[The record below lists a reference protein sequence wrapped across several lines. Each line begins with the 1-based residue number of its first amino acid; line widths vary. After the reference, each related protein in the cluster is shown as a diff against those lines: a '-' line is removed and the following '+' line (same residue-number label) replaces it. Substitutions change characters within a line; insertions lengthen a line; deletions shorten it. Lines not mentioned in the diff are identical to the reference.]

1 MGKVKRIRIVNQ
13 KGGVGKTTTAVNLS
27 AYLAKAGQTVL
38 LVDLDPQVNATSGL
52 GQTTI
57 EQNIYTVL
65 MGASEIQSAVVN
77 IAKGLDLLPSSPDL
91 VGASAEL
98 IEKPTRLAEV
108 LRPLESAYDLILL
121 DAPPSLGPITLNVL
135 SASEGLI
142 VPVQAE
148 YYALEG
154 IAGLM
159 ETIDQVRTSLNPALR
174 LLGVLITMFD
184 PRTLLSQQV
193 ESNIRVNLGEKV
205 FWTVIPRNVRL
216 AEAPSYGQDIGQ
228 YAPTS
233 SGAHAY
239 RRLAEEVMRRVQEA

>member
-1 MGKVKRIRIVNQ
+1 MGKVKRIGVVNQ
-13 KGGVGKTTTAVNLS
+13 KGGVGKTTTAVNLA
-27 AYLAKAGQTVL
+27 AYLAKAGQKVL
-38 LVDLDPQVNATSGL
+38 LVDLDPQVNATSGV
-52 GQTTI
+52 GRAAHQH
-57 EQNIYTVL
+57 NIYTAL
-65 MGASEIQSAVVN
+65 MGSGRVQDAVVN
-77 IAKGLDLLPSSPDL
+77 VADGLDLLPSSPDL

-98 IEKPTRLAEV
+98 LEKPTRLAEV
-108 LRPLESAYDLILL
+108 LRPLEPHYDLILL
-121 DAPPSLGPITLNVL
+121 DAPPSLGPITINVL
-135 SASEGLI
+135 AAAEGLI

-174 LLGVLITMFD
+174 LLGVLITMYD

-193 ESNIRVNLGEKV
+193 ESNIRANLGEKV

-216 AEAPSYGQDIGQ
+216 AEAPSYGQDISQ

>member
-1 MGKVKRIRIVNQ
+1 MKRIGIVNQ

-27 AYLAKAGQTVL
+27 AYLAKLGQRVL

-52 GQTTI
+52 GQAVP
-57 EQNIYTVL
+57 EENIYTAL
-65 MGASEIQSAVVN
+65 MGACEAKQAVVR
-77 IAKGLDLLPSSPDL
+77 IASGLDLLPASLDL

-98 IEKPTRLAEV
+98 IENPTRLVEI
-108 LRPLESAYDLILL
+108 LRPLEPSYDVILL

-159 ETIDQVRTSLNPALR
+159 QTIDQVRTSLNPALR
-174 LLGVLITMFD
+174 LLGVLITMYD

-193 ESNIRVNLGEKV
+193 EANIRSNLGEKV

-239 RRLAEEVMRRVQEA
+239 RRLAEEVMRRVKEA

>member
-1 MGKVKRIRIVNQ
+1 MKRIGIVNQ

-27 AYLAKAGQTVL
+27 AYLARAGQRVL
-38 LVDLDPQVNATSGL
+38 LVDLDPQVNATSGVGQGLRERNVYTTLL
-52 GQTTI
+52 GLNAPKEAIVQ
-57 EQNIYTVL
+57 V
-65 MGASEIQSAVVN
+65 AP
-77 IAKGLDLLPSSPDL
+77 GLDLLPSSPDL

-98 IEKPTRLAEV
+98 IEEPARLAQV
-108 LRPLESAYDLILL
+108 LAPLGSVYDLILL

-135 SASEGLI
+135 AASEGLI

-159 ETIDQVRTSLNPALR
+159 ETIDQVRANLNPALR
-174 LLGVLITMFD
+174 LLGVLITMYD

-193 ESNIRVNLGEKV
+193 EANIRSHLGEKV

-239 RRLAEEVMRRVQEA
+239 RRLAEEVMRRVKEA

>member
-1 MGKVKRIRIVNQ
+1 MNQ
-13 KGGVGKTTTAVNLS
+13 KGGVGKTTTAINLA
-27 AYLAKAGQTVL
+27 AYLARAGQRVL
-38 LVDLDPQVNATSGL
+38 LVDLDPQMNATSGL
-52 GQTTI
+52 GQGPS
-57 EQNIYTVL
+57 EKNAYTVL
-65 MGASEIQSAVVN
+65 VGGAGVHEAVVGV
-77 IAKGLDLLPSSPDL
+77 AQGLDLLPLSPDL
-91 VGASAEL
+91 VGATAEL
-98 IEKPTRLAEV
+98 VEHPGRLAEV
-108 LRPLESAYDLILL
+108 LRPLEAAYDLILM
-121 DAPPSLGPITLNVL
+121 DAPPSLGALTLNVL
-135 SASEGLI
+135 VASEGLI

-154 IAGLM
+154 LAGLM
-159 ETIDQVRTSLNPALR
+159 ETVDQVRLSFNPSLR
-174 LLGVLITMFD
+174 LLGVLITMYD

-193 ESNIRVNLGEKV
+193 ESNIRGNLGDKV

>member
-1 MGKVKRIRIVNQ
+1 MNRIGIVNQ
-13 KGGVGKTTTAVNLS
+13 KGGVGKTTTAINLAS
-27 AYLAKAGQTVL
+27 YLVRAGQRVL
-38 LVDLDPQVNATSGL
+38 LVDLDPQANATSGL
-52 GQTTI
+52 NQQPTEDGVYSLLLGESTP
-57 EQNIYTVL
+57 EQSIR
-65 MGASEIQSAVVN
+65 EI
-77 IAKGLDLLPSSPDL
+77 IRDFHLLPAGPDL
-91 VGASAEL
+91 VGANAQL
-98 IEKPTRLAEV
+98 THLPQRLREV
-108 LRPLESAYDLILL
+108 LEPLSAAYDLILI
-121 DAPPSLGPITLNVL
+121 DAPPSLGPLTLNALV
-135 SASEGLI
+135 ASEGLL

-159 ETIDQVRTSLNPALR
+159 ETIDEVRSSLNPALR

-184 PRTLLSQQV
+184 SRTLLSQQV
-193 ESNIRVNLGEKV
+193 ESNIRAHLGEKV

-216 AEAPSYGQDIGQ
+216 AEAPSHGQAIGD

>member
-1 MGKVKRIRIVNQ
+1 MNRIGIVNQ
-13 KGGVGKTTTAVNLS
+13 KGGVGKTTTAINLAS
-27 AYLAKAGQTVL
+27 YLVRAGRRVL
-38 LVDLDPQVNATSGL
+38 LVDLDPQANATSGL
-52 GQTTI
+52 NQQPTEDG
-57 EQNIYTVL
+57 IYSLLLGESTPQ
-65 MGASEIQSAVVN
+65 QSIREVVRN
-77 IAKGLDLLPSSPDL
+77 FHLLPAGADL
-91 VGASAEL
+91 VGANAQL
-98 IEKPTRLAEV
+98 AHLPQRLREV
-108 LRPLESAYDLILL
+108 LEPLSPAYDLILI
-121 DAPPSLGPITLNVL
+121 DAPPSLGPLTLNALV
-135 SASEGLI
+135 ASEGLL

-159 ETIDQVRTSLNPALR
+159 ETIDEVRSSLNPALR

-184 PRTLLSQQV
+184 SRTLLSQQV
-193 ESNIRVNLGEKV
+193 ESNIRAHLGEKV

-216 AEAPSYGQDIGQ
+216 AEAPSHGQAIGD

>member
-1 MGKVKRIRIVNQ
+1 VLEP
-13 KGGVGKTTTAVNLS
+13 LS
-27 AYLAKAGQTVL
+27 T
-38 LVDLDPQVNATSGL
+38 
-52 GQTTI
+52 
-57 EQNIYTVL
+57 
-65 MGASEIQSAVVN
+65 
-77 IAKGLDLLPSSPDL
+77 
-91 VGASAEL
+91 
-98 IEKPTRLAEV
+98 
-108 LRPLESAYDLILL
+108 AYDLILI
-121 DAPPSLGPITLNVL
+121 DAPPSLGPLTLNALV
-135 SASEGLI
+135 ASEGLL

-159 ETIDQVRTSLNPALR
+159 ETIDEVRSNLNPALR

-184 PRTLLSQQV
+184 SRTLLSQQV
-193 ESNIRVNLGEKV
+193 ESNIRAHLGEKV

-216 AEAPSYGQDIGQ
+216 AEAPSHGQAIGD

>member
-1 MGKVKRIRIVNQ
+1 MKRIGIVNQ
-13 KGGVGKTTTAVNLS
+13 KGGVGKTTTAVNLA
-27 AYLAKAGQTVL
+27 AYLARAGQRVL
-38 LVDLDPQVNATSGL
+38 LVDLDPQFNATSGL
-52 GQTTI
+52 GQTPP
-57 EQNIYTVL
+57 EHNIYALL
-65 MGASEIQSAVVN
+65 MGACTAEQAVQRVLP
-77 IAKGLDLLPSSPDL
+77 GLDLLPSSPDL

-98 IEKPTRLAEV
+98 LEEPGRLAEV
-108 LRPLESAYDLILL
+108 LRPLLPAYDLVLL
-121 DAPPSLGPITLNVL
+121 DAPPSLGPLTLNVL
-135 SASEGLI
+135 SAAEGLI

-154 IAGLM
+154 LAGLLQTV
-159 ETIDQVRTSLNPALR
+159 ERVRSSLNPALR
-174 LLGVLITMFD
+174 LLGVLITMYD

-193 ESNIRVNLGEKV
+193 ESNLRANLGDKV

-216 AEAPSYGQDIGQ
+216 AEAPSHGQDIGQ

>member
-1 MGKVKRIRIVNQ
+1 MKRIGIVNQ
-13 KGGVGKTTTAVNLS
+13 KGGVGKTTTAVNLA
-27 AYLAKAGQTVL
+27 AYLARAGRRVL
-38 LVDLDPQVNATSGL
+38 LVDVDPQVNATSGL
-52 GQTTI
+52 GQTTQD
-57 EQNIYTVL
+57 ENIYTAL
-65 MGASEIQSAVVN
+65 LGSGETHNAIISIE
-77 IAKGLDLLPSSPDL
+77 KDLFLLPSSPDL

-98 IEKPTRLAEV
+98 IENPTRLAEV
-108 LRPLESAYDLILL
+108 LHPLESAYDLILL

-174 LLGVLITMFD
+174 LLGVLITMHD

-193 ESNIRVNLGEKV
+193 ENNIRVNFGEKV

-233 SGAHAY
+233 SGAYAY